1 MIKSHAW
8 IRGTN
13 PYSFRPDEWALIIG
27 VKVST
32 PEGLKPRAG
41 FEVVYSDG
49 FTDDIAISDT
59 DNYEIAA
66 MPEKGGE
73 E

>member
-1 MIKSHAW
+1 MNKKHARIK
-8 IRGTN
+8 GTN
-13 PYSFRPDEWALIIG
+13 PYSFRPGEWALIIG

-41 FEVVYSDG
+41 FEVIYSDG
-49 FTDDIAISDT
+49 FIDDIAISDT

-66 MPEKGGE
+66 MPDKEAE

>member
-1 MIKSHAW
+1 MNKKHAW

-13 PYSFRPDEWALIIG
+13 PYSFRPGEWALIIG

-32 PEGLKPRAG
+32 PEGLKSRAG

-49 FTDDIAISDT
+49 FSDDIAISDT
-59 DNYEIAA
+59 DNYEISA

-73 E
+73 